1 MRYLFI
7 GSLVSHVAYSLK
19 GGREVG
25 EHLRG
30 AVSGM
35 WVLILTVVV
44 DVDFV

>member
-1 MRYLFI
+1 MQYLFI
-7 GSLVSHVAYSLK
+7 GSLVSHGAYLLK

-35 WVLILTVVV
+35 WVLSLTAVV